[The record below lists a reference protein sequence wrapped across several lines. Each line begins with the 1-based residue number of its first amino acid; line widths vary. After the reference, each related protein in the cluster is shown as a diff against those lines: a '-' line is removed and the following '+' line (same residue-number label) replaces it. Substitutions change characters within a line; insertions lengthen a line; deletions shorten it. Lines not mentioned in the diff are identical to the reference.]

1 MASKSR
7 SKNTLINTVAGF
19 GEKVATIITGFI
31 MRSLFIRL
39 LGIEYAGVSSL
50 FTDILSA
57 LSLAEL
63 GISSAITYALYKPI
77 ATKDNEKVAMLMNF
91 YKRAYQ
97 LVAAIIMGV
106 GLLLIPF
113 LGYIVNDVP
122 KEIENQLILIYVLY
136 LINSAVSYLI
146 VYKTSLLTAHQERRY
161 VSIVNIIGTFARVI
175 VEAVI
180 LFALKNVLAPT
191 PRFIVYLASGII
203 MTRLQNYVASK
214 VAEKRYPEL
223 KEHKDLKLPKEEQKK
238 IYKDISA
245 LMIYKICNS
254 LLRSVD
260 SIIISVMFGTVYVGY
275 LGNYTLVTKR
285 INNVVNQFYN
295 SASPSIGNMAAE
307 SDGEKQYKT
316 FCTLQFMAFWMCC
329 FCSVSFFVL
338 LDPFVHLWLGSTK
351 YILGPAICAVL
362 SLNFYLTS
370 IVHPV
375 ATFRN
380 ANGLFVQGKY
390 RPIVMSIINIVLS
403 VIFALILGNNGASPI
418 WGMFGVKIA
427 TSIAQIVT
435 LHWFDPYLVYKNVFK
450 KRFKLY
456 LKTAISQLG
465 FTALC
470 SAIVYFIGKAL
481 DGVGI
486 NPYLLFVIKCGLCVI
501 VPNLAIII
509 VYHKKSEFKDFI
521 QILKSLITKKSNKD
535 SKKELNSAS

>member
-7 SKNTLINTVAGF
+7 SRNTLLNTVAGI

-39 LGIEYAGVSSL
+39 LGMEYVGVSSL

-161 VSIVNIIGTFARVI
+161 VSVVNIIGTFARVI

-180 LFALKNVLAPT
+180 LLALKNVLEPT

-203 MTRLQNYVASK
+203 MTRLQNYAASK

-223 KEHKDLKLPKEEQKK
+223 KEHKNLKLPKEEQKR
-238 IYKDISA
+238 IFKDIRA
-245 LMIYKICNS
+245 LMIYKVCSS

-260 SIIISVMFGTVYVGY
+260 SIIISVMFGTVHVGY

-285 INNVVNQFYN
+285 VNNVVNQFYN
-295 SASPSIGNMAAE
+295 SVSPSIGNMAAE
-307 SDGEKQYKT
+307 SDSEKQYKT
-316 FCTLQFMAFWMCC
+316 FRTLQFMAFWLCC

-338 LDPFVHLWLGSTK
+338 LDPFMHLWLGSRK
-351 YILGPAICAVL
+351 YMLGPAICAVL
-362 SLNFYLTS
+362 TLNFYLS
-370 IVHPV
+370 AIVHPV
-375 ATFRN
+375 GTFRN

-390 RPIVMSIINIVLS
+390 RPIVMSLINIGLS
-403 VIFALILGNNGASPI
+403 VLLAVILGNNGTEPV
-418 WGMFGVKIA
+418 WGMFGVKLA
-427 TSIAQIVT
+427 TAIAQIVT
-435 LHWFDPYLVYKNVFK
+435 LQWFDPYLVYKNVFK
-450 KRFKLY
+450 KKLSVY

-470 SAIVYFIGKAL
+470 CVGVFFIGKL
-481 DGVGI
+481 IDGTGM
-486 NPYLLFVIKCGLCVI
+486 NPYLVFLVKCALCVI
-501 VPNLAIII
+501 IPNLAIII

-521 QILKSLITKKSNKD
+521 QILKSLISKKSE
-535 SKKELNSAS
+535 KKSEQTA